1 MDALNATL
9 TVSAGVAHK
18 CTKQRLLLVLCVYSA
33 HASQVL
39 SDFELTGKLH
49 SSVSHIHLMVLCR
62 IG

>member
-1 MDALNATL
+1 MYALNAAL
-9 TVSAGVAHK
+9 AVSARVAHK
-18 CTKQRLLLVLCVYSA
+18 RTKECLLLVLCIYSA